1 MLLTPSTIGAIQQD
15 PLRRIFKQASLDLQF
30 AERKSLVDATTGQ
43 NLVDFTRASSATY
56 VGSDGLIKT
65 ATTNLLLQSEDFS
78 TTWTA
83 SNLLAFGSGSTINAI
98 AAPNGLL
105 AADQLTE
112 NTAASA
118 VHNVTQSANFT
129 SGVAYTVSVYAK
141 TAGRNIRIGLPV
153 AAFGA
158 AISATFDLTTGSL
171 TTTANSPSSTS
182 ISAFPDG
189 WFRLSITATAT
200 TTASAAPSFNLISGP
215 NAIVYT
221 GDGTSGL
228 FLWGAQL
235 EQSSSVGEY
244 IPTTSTI
251 NSAPRFDHNPTTGE
265 SLGLLV
271 EEQRTNLIPYS
282 EDFGDA
288 SWNNSGTL
296 ITGNTGQAPS
306 GANTADTLISDT
318 LSLFRTFASSAQT
331 YTASIFV
338 KQINAG
344 SIILSLQGGLA
355 GLSGGV
361 LFDFSTN
368 TASTSGTGATISS
381 QTFGGGWYR
390 IIATLTA
397 TGVASPQFR
406 VQAAG
411 GGSCF
416 IWGAQLEADA
426 FPTSYIPTTSSTVT
440 RSADVASISGS
451 NFDGWYRQDEGC
463 VFAEWTA
470 TGSNLF
476 ASVYQFHNNAATTNL
491 LEVYR
496 NNSDTAIAARIREA
510 SGTQQTIAFASQ
522 NWLRVGN
529 KIATSYAVN
538 DYAGSINGGTILSDS
553 SLNLP
558 APSVLAF
565 GATQEGAANKYL
577 SGTIRRLAYWPTR
590 LPDSTLQTLTQ

>member
-1 MLLTPSTIGAIQQD
+1 MRALGASRTSLVPGGVLAGPWVRD
-15 PLRRIFKQASLDLQF
+15 PLWRNARAVPSLDLRF
-30 AERKSLVDATTGQ
+30 ADNKSLVDAVTGAS
-43 NLVDFTRASSATY
+43 LVTFTRASSGTVTDSAG
-56 VGSDGLIKT
+56 VIQT
-65 ATTNLLLQSEDFS
+65 ATTD
-78 TTWTA
+78 
-83 SNLLAFGSGSTINAI
+83 
-98 AAPNGLL
+98 
-105 AADQLTE
+105 
-112 NTAASA
+112 
-118 VHNVTQSANFT
+118 V
-129 SGVAYTVSVYAK
+129 
-141 TAGRNIRIGLPV
+141 
-153 AAFGA
+153 
-158 AISATFDLTTGSL
+158 
-171 TTTANSPSSTS
+171 
-182 ISAFPDG
+182 
-189 WFRLSITATAT
+189 
-200 TTASAAPSFNLISGP
+200 
-215 NAIVYT
+215 
-221 GDGTSGL
+221 
-228 FLWGAQL
+228 
-235 EQSSSVGEY
+235 
-244 IPTTSTI
+244 
-251 NSAPRFDHNPTTGE
+251 PRFDHNPTTGE